1 MTWRRIFGSAVVAP
15 LFALGGCE
23 SSPTTLARN
32 QFLQDPGMM
41 AAIARN
47 GNPGPDVSRGQKPE
61 TRTASSSLLDQP
73 PERPPDLGTSPPVAT
88 IRAVVNAVAILDEEV
103 RSSAYGELMRAGYLP
118 EPERTRR
125 TAEVYSAALNR
136 IIEREI
142 VLQDAFK
149 RLHERGGKDGDRFV
163 RKLTDAA
170 HEEFDKQVMKG
181 VKKANHFKTDE
192 EVKRYFAEMGISL
205 ASVRR
210 QWERNFMEFE
220 YLRNRIFP
228 LLETRVNHQMIVDYY
243 DKHPEEFTV
252 NESVKWQ
259 DLFVSTAKHGT
270 RDEARAFAESLA
282 DQARHGSDFA
292 TLVKDNDDGDS
303 SLRDGEGV
311 GTKRGEIRPAEAEA
325 ALLKMTDG
333 QVGALIELPTGFHV
347 VKLVR
352 HQVAG
357 LLPFDQKVQKE
368 IRDKLRGKVFEDEKK
383 KIVDELT
390 RQATVVIARKAA
402 AN

>member
-1 MTWRRIFGSAVVAP
+1 MAWRRIIRSAVVAP
-15 LFALGGCE
+15 LIALGCE
-23 SSPTTLARN
+23 SSPTTMARN

-47 GNPGPDVSRGQKPE
+47 GNPGPEVSRGQKPE
-61 TRTASSSLLDQP
+61 ARSASSSLLDQP
-73 PERPPDLGTSPPVAT
+73 PDRPPDLGNGPPVAT
-88 IRAVVNAVAILDEEV
+88 IRAVVNAAAILDEEV
-103 RSSAYGELMRAGYLP
+103 RSSAYGDLMRANYLP

-125 TAEVYSAALNR
+125 TAEVYNVALNR

-170 HEEFDKQVMKG
+170 HEEFDKQVIKG
-181 VKKANHFKTDE
+181 VKKANHFKTDQ
-192 EVKRYFAEMGISL
+192 EVERYFADMGM
-205 ASVRR
+205 SVKSIRR

-252 NESVKWQ
+252 NDSVKWQ
-259 DLFVSTAKHGT
+259 DLFVAVAKHGT
-270 RDEARAFAESLA
+270 RAETRTFAESLA
-282 DQARHGSDFA
+282 DQARRGADFA

-303 SLRDGEGV
+303 SLRDGDGV
-311 GTKRGEIRPAEAEA
+311 GTKRGEIRPTEAEA

-347 VKLVR
+347 IKLVHR
-352 HQVAG
+352 QVAG

-368 IRDKLRGKVFEDEKK
+368 IRDKLRGKVFEEEKK

-390 RQATVVIARKAA
+390 RQATVVISRRA

>member
-1 MTWRRIFGSAVVAP
+1 MAWRRIIGSAVVVP

-47 GNPGPDVSRGQKPE
+47 GNPGPDVSRGQKPDA
-61 TRTASSSLLDQP
+61 RTASASLLDQP
-73 PERPPDLGTSPPVAT
+73 PDRPPDLGNSAPVAT
-88 IRAVVNAVAILDEEV
+88 IRAIVNSAAILDEEV
-103 RSSAYGELMRAGYLP
+103 RSTAYGELMRASYLP

-125 TAEVYSAALNR
+125 TAEVYNAALNR

-149 RLHERGGKDGDRFV
+149 RLHERGGKEGDRFV
-163 RKLTDAA
+163 KKLTDAA
-170 HEEFDKQVMKG
+170 HDEFDKQVIKG
-181 VKKANHFKTDE
+181 VKKANRFKTDA
-192 EVKRYFAEMGISL
+192 EVERYFADMGMSL
-205 ASVRR
+205 KSVRR

-243 DKHPEEFTV
+243 EKHPEEFTV
-252 NESVKWQ
+252 NESMKWQ

-270 RDEARAFAESLA
+270 REEARTFAESLA
-282 DQARHGSDFA
+282 DQARHGASFA

-303 SLRDGEGV
+303 SLRDGDGV
-311 GTKRGEIRPAEAEA
+311 GSKRGEIRPAEAEA

-347 VKLVR
+347 IKLVH

-357 LLPFDQKVQKE
+357 LLPFDQKVQKD

-390 RQATVVIARKAA
+390 RQATVVIARRA